1 MQNKL
6 AQLKEIIFDFNGFKQ
21 PQTELKSIKKDYS
34 QNNNDDDDDEE
45 VEVEDEEDLNE
56 HGYNYEIT
64 QKYFNLLAKND
75 DDDDDVEEEEEEE
88 EEEIDQSNKLI
99 PDYSEDEIEKELN
112 TANREQLKE
121 HKT

>member
-6 AQLKEIIFDFNGFKQ
+6 AQLKEIIFDFNGSKQ
-21 PQTELKSIKKDYS
+21 TQNELKKSIINDYS
-34 QNNNDDDDDEE
+34 QNNDDEE
-45 VEVEDEEDLNE
+45 VEVEEEDLNE

-75 DDDDDVEEEEEEE
+75 ADDDVEE
-88 EEEIDQSNKLI
+88 EEEIDQSNQLI
-99 PDYSEDEIEKELN
+99 PDYSEDEDEKKLN

>member
-21 PQTELKSIKKDYS
+21 PQNELKSIKKDYS

-75 DDDDDVEEEEEEE
+75 DADDDMEQEE
-88 EEEIDQSNKLI
+88 EEEIDQVNQLI
-99 PDYSEDEIEKELN
+99 PDYTEDEDEKELN

>member
-21 PQTELKSIKKDYS
+21 PQNESKSIINDYS
-34 QNNNDDDDDEE
+34 QNNDDEE
-45 VEVEDEEDLNE
+45 VEVEEEEEEDLNE

-75 DDDDDVEEEEEEE
+75 ADDDV
-88 EEEIDQSNKLI
+88 EEEIDQSNQLI
-99 PDYSEDEIEKELN
+99 PDYSEDEDEKELN